1 MARWCWRFGVR
12 IDGIMSSSRSRDI
25 SRVQLKGST
34 LIMPASTMPSTV
46 EEDAFMAQLLA
57 NPPVT
62 PTRLRKLPPHKP
74 NPVQYSGQTITT
86 PTRQLFSV
94 GQVDIEE
101 EISGWSWDAL
111 SDYVPTP
118 KKSHDSPRKP
128 IRRESGH
135 HVSTPPVVPKY
146 APEPCARC
154 LVRTVTDTWNG
165 DVREKVRMPFTVHLC
180 L

>member
-1 MARWCWRFGVR
+1 
-12 IDGIMSSSRSRDI
+12 
-25 SRVQLKGST
+25 
-34 LIMPASTMPSTV
+34 MPSTV

-62 PTRLRKLPPHKP
+62 PTRHRKQPPHKP
-74 NPVQYSGQTITT
+74 NPVQYSRQTITS
-86 PTRQLFSV
+86 PTRQLYSV

-101 EISGWSWDAL
+101 EVSGWSWDAL

-128 IRRESGH
+128 IQREFGY
-135 HVSTPPVVPKY
+135 HVSTPPGVLRY
-146 APEPCARC
+146 TPEPCTRC
-154 LVRTVTDTWNG
+154 LVRTVTDTWND
-165 DVREKVRMPFTVHLC
+165 DVREKVRIPLIVYLC